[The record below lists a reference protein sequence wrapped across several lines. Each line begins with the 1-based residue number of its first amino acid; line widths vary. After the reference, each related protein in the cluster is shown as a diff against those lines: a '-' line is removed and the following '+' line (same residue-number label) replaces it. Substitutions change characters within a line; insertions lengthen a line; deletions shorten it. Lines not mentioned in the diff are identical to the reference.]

1 MSIECFVDHLND
13 HLRAIILQELHV
25 QRVDPM
31 SKRQGGGFRMPFG
44 GGGMQ
49 GKKEVIT
56 YRITGV
62 ERETIFLPMYF
73 AVSVLEQQRP
83 PRTLFPSHQLTFAGV
98 LRPSQLEVR
107 KEAIAHLNE
116 RGCTL
121 LALHVGFGK
130 SVLAIELACKI
141 RLRTMIIV
149 HRVVLIDQWK
159 EYVQKY
165 CQGWEGRTKVYE
177 DYSGSGQQEDDEA
190 NGCDVL
196 IVNALNVPKL
206 SDSFL
211 RTFGFVIVDECHLIS
226 TEHFSR
232 SLQHLTPRY
241 MIGLSATPY
250 RNDGMD
256 KIMDLYFGKERL
268 ERALRIPHT
277 VYKILTSFEPPMYQT
292 RTGQLDWNRVMEA
305 QSSHDARNDMIVS
318 LTQLYPERRILIL
331 CKRREQGTRLIH
343 KLKMKDEHV
352 TRLMGNDRTF
362 DKDARIL
369 VATINKAG
377 VGFSHDVLDTLIL
390 AADVEEYYI
399 QYLGRIT
406 RRPDV
411 EPLIFDIVDKNPTLA
426 RHFATRRKVYKE
438 IGGTIV
444 DFRRAFPDFE
454 VI

>member
-1 MSIECFVDHLND
+1 MTTK
-13 HLRAIILQELHV
+13 RGGAGGM
-25 QRVDPM
+25 M
-31 SKRQGGGFRMPFG
+31 SKFQSSF
-44 GGGMQ
+44 Q
-49 GKKEVIT
+49 ANQQKEVIT
-56 YRITGV
+56 YRLVGCPRTG
-62 ERETIFLPMYF
+62 RELIYVPMYF
-73 AVSVLEQQRP
+73 AVTVLEAPRP
-83 PRTLFPSHQLTFAGV
+83 PRNQYPAHTLTFEGT
-98 LRPSQLEVR
+98 LRENQLEVR

-130 SVLAIELACKI
+130 SVLAIELMCKI
-141 RLRTMIIV
+141 RLRTMIVV
-149 HRVVLIDQWK
+149 HRVVLIDQWE

-165 CQGWEGRTKVYE
+165 CKGWEGRLRFFE
-177 DYSGSGQQEDDEA
+177 DVDKDGKMEDV
-190 NGCDVL
+190 DVL
-196 IVNALNVPKL
+196 IVNVANIPKL
-206 SDSFL
+206 HPHFL
-211 RTFGFVIVDECHLIS
+211 QTFGFVIVDECHLIS

-232 SLQHLTPRY
+232 SLQYVTPRY

-256 KIMDLYFGKERL
+256 KIMDLYFGKDRL
-268 ERALRIPHT
+268 TRALRIEHT
-277 VYKILTSFEPPMYQT
+277 VYKILTSFEPPLHQT

-305 QSSHDARNDMIVS
+305 QSTHSDRNDMIVR
-318 LTQLYPERRILIL
+318 LTQLFPERRILIL
-331 CKRREQGTRLIH
+331 CKRREQGTTLLQRLQAQN
-343 KLKMKDEHV
+343 ERV
-352 TRLMGNDRTF
+352 TRLMGNDRKF
-362 DKDARIL
+362 DKEARIL

-411 EPLIFDIVDKNPTLA
+411 RPMIFDIVDKNPTLQ
-426 RHFATRRKVYKE
+426 RHFNTRRKVYKE

-444 DFRRAFPDFE
+444 DFRRTFPDFH

>member
-1 MSIECFVDHLND
+1 MSIECDVDHLND
-13 HLRAIILQELHV
+13 KLRAIILQELHV
-25 QRVDPM
+25 KRVDPM
-31 SKRQGGGFRMPFG
+31 SKRHGGAGGKGGFGFGFG
-44 GGGMQ
+44 GGLNA
-49 GKKEVIT
+49 KKEVIT
-56 YRITGV
+56 YRIVGRPGDPSH
-62 ERETIFLPMYF
+62 ELIFLPLHF
-73 AVSVLEQQRP
+73 AVSVLEAPRP
-83 PRTLFPSHQLTFAGV
+83 PRTSFPSHQLRFAGT
-98 LRPSQLEVR
+98 LRPTQLEVR
-107 KEAIAHLNE
+107 KDAIEHLNE

-141 RLRTMIIV
+141 RLRTMIVV

-165 CQGWEGRTKVYE
+165 CRGWEGRMKVFE
-177 DYSGSGQQEDDEA
+177 DSTNDDD
-190 NGCDVL
+190 CDVL
-196 IVNALNVPKL
+196 IINVLNIPKL
-206 SDSFL
+206 PESFL

-232 SLQHLTPRY
+232 SLQFLTPRY
-241 MIGLSATPY
+241 MVGLSATPY

-268 ERALRIPHT
+268 TRALRISHT
-277 VYKILTSFEPPMYQT
+277 VYKILTSFEPPLYQT

-305 QSSHDARNDMIVS
+305 QSSHRERNDMIVR
-318 LTQLYPERRILIL
+318 LAKLYPERHILIL
-331 CKRREQGTRLIH
+331 CKRREQGMILID
-343 KLKMKDEHV
+343 KLQQEGEHV

-362 DKDARIL
+362 DKSARIL

-411 EPLIFDIVDKNPTLA
+411 QPLIFDIVDKNPTLV

-444 DFRRAFPDFE
+444 DFRRAYPDFH